1 MAEGYVATKGNVE
14 IFLKELKQIL
24 STPKAQ
30 LNIIQSYDN
39 KIVLCM
45 SFHYAEYKINKFPY
59 K

>member
-30 LNIIQSYDN
+30 LNILPRED
-39 KIVLCM
+39 KIL
-45 SFHYAEYKINKFPY
+45 EYSTEYFVS
-59 K
+59 